1 MSKPDI
7 EEGAG
12 FYRFHWP
19 DQQIYILLKRVREH
33 RDGRTTGEVTI
44 STDAEGYSPLLHRAL
59 FNLSS
64 TETRVRLGKL
74 LDQRFPEAHWEV
86 LLETFCYLALERIRQ
101 GEPAIELWTTQE
113 SIEAPQYLLGPVMP
127 IDKPTIIFGEGG
139 VGKSLLA
146 LVFAMCITLP
156 WQNNPLGLAVSE
168 GSRAGLYLDYET
180 DNKEIGWRMKCL
192 RVGLGLPD
200 FYINYRRCTL
210 PLPDELEDIQ
220 GIIAETKSKWVI
232 VDSLGAASGGNL
244 NEAETAIRFFAALRS
259 LKTTSLLIA
268 HTAKESLGRGRGVF
282 GSVFYFNSARS
293 VWELKQVQEV
303 GEDEISLGLYHRKS
317 NVSRLHSPLGFKIVF
332 NEDSYV
338 VGQQDLSEVPALQR
352 GQSTQVQILGLL
364 RHGSMKV
371 VALKEE
377 LDISDNAVRQALAK
391 LKRAEK
397 VIKVGDE
404 WGLREGTYL

>member
-1 MSKPDI
+1 MNKPDI

-12 FYRFHWP
+12 FYHFRWP
-19 DQQIYILLKRVREH
+19 DQHIYIDLKRVRDH

-44 STDAEGYSPLLHRAL
+44 ATDAEGRSTLLHRAS

-64 TETRVRLGKL
+64 TETRVKLGKL
-74 LDQRFPEAHWEV
+74 LGQRFPEADWEA

-101 GEPAIELWTTQE
+101 GEPAVELWTTQE
-113 SIEAPQYLLGPVMP
+113 SIEAPQYLLDPVLP

-139 VGKSLLA
+139 IGKSILA

-156 WQNNPLGLAVSE
+156 WHTNTLGLAVSE
-168 GSRAGLYLDYET
+168 GPRSGLYLDYET
-180 DNKEIGWRMKCL
+180 DRGEIGWRMKCL
-192 RVGLGLPD
+192 KVGLGLPD

-220 GIIAETKSKWVI
+220 RVIAETKSKWII

-268 HTAKESLGRGRGVF
+268 HTSKEHLGKERHVF

-293 VWELKQVQEV
+293 VWELRQVQEV

-317 NVSRLHSPLGFKIVF
+317 NVARLHSPLGFKILFREGAYLV
-332 NEDSYV
+332 EK
-338 VGQQDLSEVPALQR
+338 QDLSEVPELQR
-352 GQSTQVQILGLL
+352 GLSTQAQILQML

-371 VALKEE
+371 GDLKEE
-377 LDISDNAVRQALAK
+377 LDVTDNAIRLALQK
-391 LKRAEK
+391 LKRADK
-397 VIKVGDE
+397 VVKVGNE
-404 WGLREGTYL
+404 WGLREGSDV